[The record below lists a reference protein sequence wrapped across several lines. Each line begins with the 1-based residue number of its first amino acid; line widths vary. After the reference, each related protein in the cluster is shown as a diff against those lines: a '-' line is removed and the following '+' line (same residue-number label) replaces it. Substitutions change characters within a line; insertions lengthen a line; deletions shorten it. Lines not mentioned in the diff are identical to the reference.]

1 MIIASVYKLK
11 FLGIIAEIEQII
23 RFLHWGK
30 IFLSHLNVR
39 EILQSA
45 DSDYFGINILV
56 TKCIEFYTVYT
67 NLDMDYNLALKIRN
81 VWRTGVV
88 VTKNVAQKSE
98 PLLEGWFFFK
108 E

>member
-11 FLGIIAEIEQII
+11 FLGIVAEILEQII

-56 TKCIEFYTVYT
+56 TKCIEFYT
-67 NLDMDYNLALKIRN
+67 NMDMDYNLALKIRN

-98 PLLEGWFFFK
+98 PLLEG
-108 E
+108 